1 MSCELTEC
9 CQFFADKMESFPKA
23 AEYIKLKLCLG
34 DYASCNRFKIYKEFG
49 GENIPLGL
57 DPDDTEE
64 VQKILLCLRKK
75 RLHKGEQRA
84 SNLRLGP
91 KEKTG
96 DKLVP
101 VLSVNFQNKID

>member
-34 DYASCNRFKIYKEFG
+34 DHTSCNRFKIYKEFG

-57 DPDDTEE
+57 YPDDNEE
-64 VQKILLCLRKK
+64 VKKIIKCLRKK
-75 RLHKGEQRA
+75 HESEG
-84 SNLRLGP
+84 
-91 KEKTG
+91 
-96 DKLVP
+96 
-101 VLSVNFQNKID
+101 